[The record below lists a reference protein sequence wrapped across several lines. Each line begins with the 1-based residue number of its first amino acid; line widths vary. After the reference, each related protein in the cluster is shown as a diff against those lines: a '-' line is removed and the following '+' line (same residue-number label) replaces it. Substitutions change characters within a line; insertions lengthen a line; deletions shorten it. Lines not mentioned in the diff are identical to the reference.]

1 MPSHLQACLQQARV
15 DPALITAALGDVA
28 RARGMVQL
36 AREAG
41 LTREGPYKALP
52 KNGARH
58 RPMDLRFHRRQLHCH
73 RAGGLHPGLP
83 AQADPP
89 VRAAGPSARRGRE
102 GPPGSR
108 PNSLR
113 QWTARSDERH
123 GGSFGSEDAGVRVVR
138 IARGLS
144 ADNSWRACPAQRS
157 IETMT

>member
-1 MPSHLQACLQQARV
+1 MPSHLQACLQEARV
-15 DPALITAALGDVA
+15 DPAFITAALGDVA

-83 AQADPP
+83 AQADPQSEQQDRAREEGGRGLQARDPTHYASGLHGAMNGTAAASGPRTP
-89 VRAAGPSARRGRE
+89 VSALSASLADCPRTIRGAHVRHKD
-102 GPPGSR
+102 P
-108 PNSLR
+108 LR
-113 QWTARSDERH
+113 Q
-123 GGSFGSEDAGVRVVR
+123 
-138 IARGLS
+138 
-144 ADNSWRACPAQRS
+144 
-157 IETMT
+157 